1 MLIKSVILS
10 AGCALELQKFLKIQM
25 LGLHSGPPDYDFLAE
40 GRWVE
45 HMQFFKLLSD
55 LEDPENG

>member
-1 MLIKSVILS
+1 
-10 AGCALELQKFLKIQM
+10 M

-55 LEDPENG
+55 LEDTENWWIKSI